1 MGSYV
6 IRLKVL
12 PTDTDVD
19 SQKLLGSISS
29 SLGPERPIRRNNV
42 EPIAYGLYA
51 LIIDVVVPEAEGVID
66 SVEQTVSGAPMVGQY
81 ELLGVS
87 RLSSTLH
94 QS

>member
-29 SLGPERPIRRNNV
+29 SLGAERPIRSNRV

-51 LIIDVVVPEAEGVID
+51 LVIDVVVPEVEGAID
-66 SVEQTVSGAPMVGQY
+66 SVEQTVSEAPMVGQY

-94 QS
+94 KS